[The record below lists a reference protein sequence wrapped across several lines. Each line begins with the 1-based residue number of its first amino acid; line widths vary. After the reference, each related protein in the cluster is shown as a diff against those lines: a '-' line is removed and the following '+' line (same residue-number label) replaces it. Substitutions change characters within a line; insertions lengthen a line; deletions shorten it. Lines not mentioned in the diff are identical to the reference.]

1 MSNNKWYTPAGKSY
15 NFHMDLLQQKHL
27 MIAGA
32 TGSGKSVVVN
42 GIMYNALYSAPVDA
56 ANGKQ
61 FILIDP
67 KRVELCIYKRLPH
80 VLRYAS
86 EPEEMIQAL
95 QYAMAMTEARYKA
108 MQRDGLRLYD
118 GSDVY
123 IIIDEFADLMT
134 TQPKRVKPLIQRLA
148 QIGRA
153 ARMHIILCTQ
163 CPLAKVI
170 PTEIKVN
177 FDSVLALHT
186 ATAQHSRNIISVAGC
201 ELLPPYGEGYYQR
214 PGKQLAHVSEIPL
227 FDDATLQER
236 IAWWTDQTLPS
247 VSFLRRIWPKQE
259 YKIQLTI

>member
-1 MSNNKWYTPAGKSY
+1 MPNKQWITPAGKSY
-15 NFHMDLLQQKHL
+15 NFYMDLLQQKHL
-27 MIAGA
+27 MIDGA

-67 KRVELCIYKRLPH
+67 ERVELCIYKKLPH

-95 QYAMAMTEARYKA
+95 QYAMALTEARYKA

-123 IIIDEFADLMT
+123 IIIDEFADLIT

-148 QIGRA
+148 QIGRT
-153 ARMHIILCTQ
+153 ARIHIILCTQ
-163 CPLAKVI
+163 SPIAKVI

-186 ATAQHSRNIISVAGC
+186 ATAQHSRNIIAVKGC
-201 ELLPPYGEGYYQR
+201 EELPPFGEGYYQR
-214 PGKQLAHVSEIPL
+214 PGKPLAHISEIPL
-227 FDDATLQER
+227 FGDATLLER
-236 IAWWTDQTLPS
+236 VRWWTDQ
-247 VSFLRRIWPKQE
+247 VRPKGG
-259 YKIQLTI
+259 LLSRLFG

>member
-1 MSNNKWYTPAGKSY
+1 MPDNKWYTPAGTTY

-32 TGSGKSVVVN
+32 CGSGKSVVVN

-95 QYAMAMTEARYKA
+95 QYAMALTEARYKA

-118 GSDVY
+118 GSDIY

-134 TQPKRVKPLIQRLA
+134 TQPKRVKPIIQRLA

-177 FDSVLALHT
+177 FDSVLGLHT
-186 ATAQHSRNIISVAGC
+186 ATAQHSRNIIGVKGC
-201 ELLPPYGEGYYQR
+201 EELPEYGEGYYQR
-214 PGKQLAHVSEIPL
+214 PGKPLVHVEIQM

-236 IAWWTDQTLPS
+236 VAWWTDQTRPS

-259 YKIQLTI
+259 YKINLTL

>member
-1 MSNNKWYTPAGKSY
+1 MSKQWITPAGKSY

-42 GIMYNALYSAPVDA
+42 GIMYNALYSAPVDV

-80 VLRYAS
+80 TLRYAS
-86 EPEEMIQAL
+86 EPEEIISAL
-95 QYAMAMTEARYKA
+95 QYAIALTETRYKS
-108 MQRDGLRLYD
+108 MQKKGLRLYD

-123 IIIDEFADLMT
+123 VIIDEFADLIT

-153 ARMHIILCTQ
+153 ARIHIILCTQ
-163 CPLAKVI
+163 SPIAKVI

-186 ATAQHSRNIISVAGC
+186 ATAQHSRNIIGVRGC
-201 ELLPPYGEGYYQR
+201 EELPPFGEGYYQR
-214 PGKQLAHVSEIPL
+214 PGKPLAHVSEIPL
-227 FDDATLQER
+227 FDDAMLPER
-236 IAWWTDQTLPS
+236 VQWWTDQVKPTGGLLS
-247 VSFLRRIWPKQE
+247 RLFG
-259 YKIQLTI
+259 

>member
-1 MSNNKWYTPAGKSY
+1 MSNDKWYTPAGKSY

-32 TGSGKSVVVN
+32 CGSGKSVVVN

-61 FILIDP
+61 FVLIDP
-67 KRVELCIYKRLPH
+67 KRVELCIYKQLPH

-95 QYAMAMTEARYKA
+95 QYAMALTEARYKA

-177 FDSVLALHT
+177 FDSVLGLHT
-186 ATAQHSRNIISVAGC
+186 ATAQHSRNIIGVKGC
-201 ELLPPYGEGYYQR
+201 EELPEYGEGYYQR
-214 PGKQLAHVSEIPL
+214 PGKPLVLVEIKM

-236 IAWWTDQTLPS
+236 VAWWTDQTRPTPPR
-247 VSFLRRIWPKQE
+247 FLRRLFKAS
-259 YKIQLTI
+259 

>member
-1 MSNNKWYTPAGKSY
+1 MSNNKWYTPAGTTY

-80 VLRYAS
+80 TLRYAS
-86 EPEEMIQAL
+86 EPEEIISAL
-95 QYAMAMTEARYKA
+95 QYAMALTETRYKA
-108 MQRDGLRLYD
+108 MQKKGLRLYD

-123 IIIDEFADLMT
+123 VIIDEFADLIT

-153 ARMHIILCTQ
+153 AKIHIILCTQ
-163 CPLAKVI
+163 SPIAKVI

-186 ATAQHSRNIISVAGC
+186 ATAQHSRNIIGVRGC
-201 ELLPPYGEGYYQR
+201 EELPPFGEGYYQR
-214 PGKQLAHVSEIPL
+214 PGKPLAHVSEIPL
-227 FDDATLQER
+227 FDDAMLQER
-236 IAWWTDQTLPS
+236 VQWWTDQ
-247 VSFLRRIWPKQE
+247 VKPKGGLFS
-259 YKIQLTI
+259 KLFG